1 MMKTVKKVT
10 RDSEDTVMAI
20 FDKSSSQRG
29 ALMVEAIAL
38 LGLMT
43 MVSPMIVRQT
53 AERTTEMEDVAVAGQ
68 MKTIKDALESYIQ
81 ADYANLVPN
90 PPTSEEF
97 QHNITA
103 AKLAPYLPASYIDS
117 GEIRGNKLATGFDIG
132 VRGFCTE
139 KQDNKGATCAAL
151 SASCKCTRYKIVGMI
166 VSKSDTE
173 IPDKRA
179 ARVASM
185 LGADGG
191 YMRTSDVVTAV
202 AGGGAADAMKKV
214 LGAQGM
220 WEVDD
225 VTKYVSGISTTSGG
239 RVALSTVFSSGLSAD
254 YLYRKKVNG
263 LPDANSMFTDL
274 DMGGNGACE
283 SESGDGKC
291 NRINNAGGLE
301 VIAGRLIVRKKNGA
315 AADNQADGSGD
326 TLARIALGTDKAN
339 MQVEKSVTITA
350 NKLTDDATKT
360 EDGSIQIAASKNI
373 NAKADDD
380 FVAEANTKAEMKTSD
395 NRLRFVAE
403 DGTISMEAYSSGEA
417 TDPAAEVSLTADEAT
432 MSGPAVTVE
441 AGTGG
446 MELNS
451 DDAIKIAAARLLN
464 MSGATGV
471 NMTSPE
477 KIEISSDKTMTLH
490 TGTEMK
496 LESDQTIS
504 ILGNESAKIGSGD
517 NHLIVRNTVADDKG
531 TIVNGGTAHN
541 GSYAEVVG
549 GLYINTA
556 NNHVLSVGASGV
568 ASVLLQDGGI
578 TMHKSDGKKPG
589 MISSSNKED
598 VVIKATSNGGVIT
611 LSNKGRD
618 NPAIELRGDTGLISA
633 TAFQPD
639 YIINNDGN
647 AVQPVVKR
655 GAVSFNTSGVMDGNG
670 ITSVTATTFDKVAT
684 DAGVGG
690 AKTYN
695 VHNQDPTLNR
705 FRVDPAFVS
714 VMNDIKI
721 TSRGGARLSEALP
734 NYILKGI
741 YELSNTYARGPWPC
755 ASSCTSITD
764 AQLAQGYAC
773 CTYSLP
779 RIFVKDT
786 SAKQDHVLYYPADD
800 IPTSGGNVDPAT
812 PSASTTEYKINL
824 YAGTYTDCPNDGNCL
839 AHPFMG
845 VVPAPGRQASTSGL
859 GGGAAETM
867 AAWDEG
873 VCPDGYVA
881 AMTVTPSQF
890 DVGKV
895 SYVNTYVPIQSNDTG
910 EYLAYISWNQ
920 GHPSIGGVFQPA
932 TSVGIAIKDITDTAG
947 NLQGWGVAMG
957 TVGWGFVDGDVDNT
971 AGSTKTYDA
980 YWMWNYG
987 ANIQAGMMKAYAQ
1000 TYCYFNPKRFNMP
1013 NMKVIQSGGGNVIT
1027 PMNSVNDI

>member
-1 MMKTVKKVT
+1 MT
-10 RDSEDTVMAI
+10 I

-68 MKTIKDALESYIQ
+68 MKTIKDALENYIQ

-103 AKLAPYLPASYIDS
+103 AKLAPYLPSSYIDS

-139 KQDNKGATCAAL
+139 KQDSRGATCATL

-202 AGGGAADAMKKV
+202 AGSGGSADAMKKV

-531 TIVNGGTAHN
+531 TIVDGGTAHN

-690 AKTYN
+690 TKTYN

-1013 NMKVIQSGGGNVIT
+1013 NMKVIQSSGGNVIT

>member
-10 RDSEDTVMAI
+10 RDSEDTVMTI

-43 MVSPMIVRQT
+43 MISPMIVRQT

-68 MKTIKDALESYIQ
+68 MKTIKDALENYIQ

-103 AKLAPYLPASYIDS
+103 AKLAPYLPSSYIDS

-139 KQDNKGATCAAL
+139 KQDSRGATCATL

-202 AGGGAADAMKKV
+202 AGSGGAADAMKKV

-451 DDAIKIAAARLLN
+451 DDAIKIAAAKLLN

-690 AKTYN
+690 TKTYN

-755 ASSCTSITD
+755 ASSCTSISD

-779 RIFVKDT
+779 RIFVRDEAG
-786 SAKQDHVLYYPADD
+786 SDHILYYPADD
-800 IPTSGGNVDPAT
+800 IPTSGGNVT
-812 PSASTTEYKINL
+812 STAEAYSINL
-824 YAGTYTDCPNDGNCL
+824 YNSAYVECTDSNCL

-932 TSVGIAIKDITDTAG
+932 TSVGVAIKDVTDASG

-957 TVGWGFVDGDVDNT
+957 TVGWGFLNEAAT
-971 AGSTKTYDA
+971 DA

-987 ANIQAGMMKAYAQ
+987 ANIQVGMMKAYAQ

-1013 NMKVIQSGGGNVIT
+1013 NMKVIQSSGGNVIT